1 MTRIMFALLFLGLTA
16 VATPVAAGPYSD
28 DLAKCLVKSTT
39 DSDKNLLMK
48 WMFAGASLHPEVKDI
63 APVTDAQRD
72 ALNRSTAAMVQRL
85 LTVACRQELQVSVKY
100 QGPIVLQNSFQVLG
114 QVAGTGLF
122 SHPSVSGFLSE
133 FAKYLDKAAFDVVMT
148 PAK

>member
-1 MTRIMFALLFLGLTA
+1 MTRTTLSLLFLGCTL
-16 VATPVAAGPYSD
+16 VATPAVAGPYSD

-39 DSDKNLLMK
+39 DSDKTLLMK

-63 APVTDAQRD
+63 GTVTDAQRD
-72 ALNRSTAAMVQRL
+72 ALNRSTASMVQRL
-85 LTVACRQELQVSVKY
+85 LTVSCRQPFQDAVKY
-100 QGPIVLQNSFQVLG
+100 EGPAVLQSSFQVLG

-122 SHPSVSGFLSE
+122 SHPSVAGFMGE
-133 FAKYLDKAAFDVVMT
+133 FTKYLDKAAFDAVMQ